1 MAGIIQTAL
10 VSNKAPREMAQTGVM
25 ANQPGLIPNSMSTG
39 YEPEKLEIDPA
50 TQTVEGRV
58 SNLIKTDSPFI
69 TEARTRAAQG
79 MNQRGLINSSMAL
92 GEGEK
97 AAYSAA
103 LPIATA
109 DVQNSLTVAGRN
121 QDAANQSR
129 QLGAQSENTV
139 RLQELTGEQALEQQE
154 LRGAQS
160 KELAQIEAQ
169 YKQVMQTNDSAARL
183 MSQISASVGEI
194 LKEPNMGKEQKDQLM
209 QKQIDLLKNGLAV
222 IGGISNLDLKGLLV
236 FDSDGTPS
244 ATPGTPD
251 LSAPVTPPAP
261 SSSVVRGAGNWRI
274 EGGGDS
280 GDVYLNTK
288 TNERISPT
296 EYRLRAMEGKL

>member
-1 MAGIIQTAL
+1 
-10 VSNKAPREMAQTGVM
+10 MAQTG
-25 ANQPGLIPNSMSTG
+25 LILNAKSTG
-39 YEPEKLEIDPA
+39 YDPEKLEIDPK

-58 SNLIKTDSPFI
+58 SELIKTDSPFI

-129 QLGAQSENTV
+129 QLGAQSENTM

-160 KELAQIEAQ
+160 KELAQIEAD

-183 MSQISASVGEI
+183 FSQISASAGEI
-194 LKEPNMGKEQKDQLM
+194 LKEPNIGVDQKNQLV
-209 QKQIDLLKNGLAV
+209 QKQIDLLKSGMSV
-222 IGGISNLDLKGLLV
+222 IGGISNLDLKALLN
-236 FDSDGTPS
+236 FGGTDGTPS
-244 ATPGTPD
+244 DVPD
-251 LSAPVTPPAP
+251 LSAPITPPAP
-261 SSSVVRGAGNWRI
+261 SSSVVKGAEKWNWIPRT
-274 EGGGDS
+274 GGDS

-288 TNERISPT
+288 TNETISPT
-296 EYRLRAMEGKL
+296 EYRLRALEGKL